1 MHSALKTKKK
11 VQYYSE
17 AALFASKVLKNQ
29 HDPFLAIFLIVIFF
43 FFSFMYHTTHI
54 KVHFYIL

>member
-17 AALFASKVLKNQ
+17 AALFASKVKINMTL
-29 HDPFLAIFLIVIFF
+29 F
-43 FFSFMYHTTHI
+43 
-54 KVHFYIL
+54 